1 MVPSSQINL
10 PGFLFAGWCHLTR
23 QAKFSTT
30 EYPTESRVTDTPD
43 EDGSIVFLG
52 RTMSQAEYQESCR
65 NLAEFFRLLRAWRKG
80 EPDESSEL

>member
-23 QAKFSTT
+23 QAKFSTA
-30 EYPTESRVTDTPD
+30 EEPLDSDVTDTWD
-43 EDGSIVFLG
+43 VDGSVVFLG
-52 RTMSQAEYQESCR
+52 HTMSQTEYQESCR
-65 NLAEFFRLLRAWRKG
+65 NLAEFFRLLRSWREG